1 MKISAL
7 NTSKQNFTSNMPIL
21 HGYVRQK
28 NGEVRELTSDELR
41 GPTMALVQ
49 RLNNPI
55 TDEAKFINEHVLDY
69 DIFDP
74 SATSTITG
82 RNNLM
87 KRYVI
92 FGEDAIQA
100 NIIRD
105 DCYRKDNMSEDEVR
119 DIIHNSIIAPVINK
133 IRKARFEGD
142 RKGEQVGLVLYTD
155 EIRSGYNR
163 LNGIE
168 ITSINGR
175 SYAALNPFIKK
186 SDKPIINDI
195 EKEPVKVQKPKDDE
209 LEQGNLFD
217 LDEFNDKPLS
227 YWERD
232 ISPRG
237 NKKRNRRK

>member
-1 MKISAL
+1 MKISAV
-7 NTSKQNFTSNMPIL
+7 NTLKQNFTSNMPIL
-21 HGYVRQK
+21 QGYVKQK

-92 FGEDAIQA
+92 FGEDAIRA
-100 NIIRD
+100 NIMRD

-142 RKGEQVGLVLYTD
+142 RKGEQVGLVLYTNQINSD
-155 EIRSGYNR
+155 YNK
-163 LNGIE
+163 LIGLE

-175 SYAALNPFIKK
+175 KYASLNPFEIKQN
-186 SDKPIINDI
+186 KPTIKI
-195 EKEPVKVQKPKDDE
+195 EKEPIKTVETKE
-209 LEQGNLFD
+209 TTLEQGNLFD

-232 ISPRG
+232 ISPRE